1 MPTKRTMPAKR
12 GKKPAK
18 PHARS
23 VKRMTAAKPASR
35 PKNDSLQDNLS
46 SFMHWWKQGFQQIV
60 FEIDQ
65 LARVKRMPLI
75 DARLQSSPRV
85 DVSTAH
91 RNAIDALRH
100 LDRAG
105 IANLEQEVRHEL
117 LWPVTG
123 SFGGRIRSQEEL
135 DRTVSRLRQ
144 FPDNPENWQEQ
155 IVNRMLEIRSLGE
168 SYFKFLA
175 ARLRKSKRARNRP
188 SRRFR
193 R

>member
-1 MPTKRTMPAKR
+1 MPTKRAKR
-12 GKKPAK
+12 PAK

-23 VKRMTAAKPASR
+23 LKRITAAKPASR
-35 PKNDSLQDNLS
+35 PKNDLLQNNLS

-144 FPDNPENWQEQ
+144 FPDEPENWREQ

-168 SYFKFLA
+168 SYFEFLA
-175 ARLRKSKRARNRP
+175 ARLRKSKRAGKRP
-188 SRRFR
+188 SRQR
-193 R
+193 RN

>member
-1 MPTKRTMPAKR
+1 MPTKR
-12 GKKPAK
+12 GKKPVKPRARSK

-23 VKRMTAAKPASR
+23 VKRVTAAKPASR
-35 PKNDSLQDNLS
+35 PKNDALQDNLS

-91 RNAIDALRH
+91 RNAIDALTH

-155 IVNRMLEIRSLGE
+155 IVNRMLEIRGLGE
-168 SYFKFLA
+168 SYFEFLA